1 MHVVDAD
8 ALVEEVVRQVLRHAL
23 RERGHEHALLAGDA
37 GLYLVQKVVYLAA
50 YRPELHL
57 RIEQARRPD
66 DLLHLVLAHVL
77 LVVAGGRGHIDE
89 LGDALLELVEAQRP
103 VVERGRKAEAVVH
116 ERDLARAVAL
126 VHAPDLRYRHVRL
139 VDDAEHVAR
148 EVVDQRVRGLARPAA
163 VHVPRVVL
171 DAGAVAHGLEH
182 LDVVAGPLAQAL
194 RLEDH
199 VVVLQLLDAV
209 LELLL
214 YRLDGMVDLRP
225 RRDVVGRRPD
235 GNGVVLADDLARDAV
250 YLRDELHLVAEEA
263 YAQRVLGIGREHVHG
278 VAAHAEH
285 AALQVVVVPVVL
297 DVDELVHEVVALQRH
312 ALVHVWREPR
322 VVLGA
327 ADAVDAADGRDH
339 DDVAP
344 AEEARRGLV
353 AELLDLLVDGGVLL
367 YVRVRLRYV
376 GLRLVVVVVAH
387 EVHDGVVGE
396 ELAHLARDLRRERL
410 VGLHDERGLLHRLDG
425 LGHREGLATSRDA
438 QKRLVAKAV
447 LHALRKACDGLWL
460 VACGLVRR
468 DHLEP
473 LVPVL
478 HAEALELRPIAL
490 LGLARPGKGLVL
502 DGLALLVH
510 ERALLRCG
518 RVFPR
523 ESLGAVRCHLSHVPS
538 KSERTKLEQVYPI
551 MRGGVYP

>member
-8 ALVEEVVRQVLRHAL
+8 ALVEEVVRQILRHAL
-23 RERGHEHALLAGDA
+23 RERGHEYALLAGDA
-37 GLYLVQKVVYLAA
+37 VLYLVQKVVYLAA
-50 YRPELHL
+50 HRSELHL
-57 RIEQARRPD
+57 RIEQARRSD

-77 LVVAGGRGHIDE
+77 LVVAGGGGHVDE

-103 VVERGRKAEAVVH
+103 VVERGRKSEAMVH
-116 ERDLARAVAL
+116 ERDLAGAVAL
-126 VHAPDLRYRHVRL
+126 VHAPNLRHRHVRL

-148 EVVDQRVRGLARPAA
+148 KVVDQRVRRLARSAT
-163 VHVPRVVL
+163 VHVPRIVL
-171 DAGAVAHGLEH
+171 DAGAITHGLEH

-194 RLEDH
+194 CLEDH

-214 YRLDGMVDLRP
+214 YRLDGVVDLRP
-225 RRDVVGRRPD
+225 RRDVVGGRPD
-235 GNGVVLADDLARDAV
+235 GNCVVLADDLARDAV
-250 YLRDELHLVAEEA
+250 YLRDELHLVAEKA
-263 YAQRVLGIGREHVHG
+263 YAQRVLRVGREHVHG

-285 AALQVVVVPVVL
+285 ATLQVVVVAVVL

-312 ALVHVWREPR
+312 ALVHVRRKTR
-322 VVLGA
+322 VILGA

-367 YVRVRLRYV
+367 YVRVRLRNV
-376 GLRLVVVVVAH
+376 GLGLVVVVVAH

-425 LGHREGLATSRDA
+425 LCHREGLAAPRDA
-438 QKRLVAKAV
+438 QKRLVAEAV
-447 LHALRKACDGLWL
+447 PHALRQACDGLRL
-460 VACGLVRR
+460 VASRLVGR
-468 DHLEP
+468 DDLEP
-473 LVPVL
+473 LVPML
-478 HAEALELRPIAL
+478 HAKALELRAVAL
-490 LGLARPGKGLVL
+490 LRLARPGKGLVL
-502 DGLALLVH
+502 DALALLVH
-510 ERALLRCG
+510 ERALFRGG
-518 RVFPR
+518 RVSPR
-523 ESLGAVRCHLSHVPS
+523 DITRAIRCHLTHAPS
-538 KSERTKLEQVYPI
+538 KARETN
-551 MRGGVYP
+551 